1 MHGKELPLFDVIGSS
16 LLSPPLAVLLSSYAR
31 LVSYNQQDIYIHTYI
46 YIYIYVYFFF
56 HSFLAI
62 KHSLQFLKLMTQ
74 KETNLS
80 LKEACGYCINMKK
93 C

>member
-46 YIYIYVYFFF
+46 YIYICVFFF
-56 HSFLAI
+56 S
-62 KHSLQFLKLMTQ
+62 QFPGYKAQ
-74 KETNLS
+74 SPISKTNDT
-80 LKEACGYCINMKK
+80 KRN
-93 C
+93 